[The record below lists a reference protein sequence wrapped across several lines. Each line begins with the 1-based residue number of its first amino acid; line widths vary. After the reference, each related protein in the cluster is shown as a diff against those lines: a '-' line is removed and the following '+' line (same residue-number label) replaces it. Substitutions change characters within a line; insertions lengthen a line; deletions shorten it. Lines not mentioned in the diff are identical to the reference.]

1 MSATGTPSRPR
12 PSAAPPGPSGAQAEL
27 VALARVLGERLR
39 NAGLMAVTAESCTGG
54 MIAAAITEIAGSS
67 AWFERGFVSYSNEA
81 KQDLLRVSPA
91 TLRAHGAVSE
101 QTAAEMACG
110 ALGHS
115 HAGFAISVTGV
126 AGPAGGSPEKPVG
139 TVCFGWAIDG
149 VGVATETHWFGGD
162 RAAVRLGT
170 ALHAISRAIEFIDA
184 LGHWPGWPERP
195 VDPKD

>member
-1 MSATGTPSRPR
+1 DMSATGTPSRPR

-149 VGVATETHWFGGD
+149 AGVATLTHWLRRV
-162 RAAVRLGT
+162 RAAARMGT
-170 ALHAISRAIEFIDA
+170 
-184 LGHWPGWPERP
+184 
-195 VDPKD
+195 